1 MLLRKYDWKLHQKK
15 SLLQQTTSNNQRNG
29 NKVCD
34 KANGYFSYA
43 SRAILSMKTFL
54 LFFLS
59 SFLLSC
65 AVDEV
70 SDESASNDS
79 NSNLIC
85 KVEEITGSN
94 IKKKVCYTKQQIERQ
109 REVAQEAL
117 RRRSS
122 AGSASNP
129 NP

>member
-1 MLLRKYDWKLHQKK
+1 
-15 SLLQQTTSNNQRNG
+15 
-29 NKVCD
+29 
-34 KANGYFSYA
+34 
-43 SRAILSMKTFL
+43 MKTFL

-59 SFLLSC
+59 TFLLSC

-94 IKKKVCYTKQQIERQ
+94 IKKKVCYTKQQIDANELAKLIS
-109 REVAQEAL
+109 EIDADGFNGDTMAGVAKIYFDTGKSFGLSLAIQPEGDVSYYNGNL
-117 RRRSS
+117 TWVSKFLFPPPRYCV
-122 AGSASNP
+122 
-129 NP
+129 

>member
-15 SLLQQTTSNNQRNG
+15 SLLQQTTSNIQRDG

-34 KANGYFSYA
+34 KANGYFPYA

-54 LFFLS
+54 LFFS
-59 SFLLSC
+59 TFWLSC
-65 AVDEV
+65 AVDQV
-70 SDESASNDS
+70 SDEYTSNDS

>member
-1 MLLRKYDWKLHQKK
+1 
-15 SLLQQTTSNNQRNG
+15 
-29 NKVCD
+29 
-34 KANGYFSYA
+34 
-43 SRAILSMKTFL
+43 MKTFL

-70 SDESASNDS
+70 SEEFASNDS

-117 RRRSS
+117 RRSS
-122 AGSASNP
+122 GGARSNP

>member
-1 MLLRKYDWKLHQKK
+1 
-15 SLLQQTTSNNQRNG
+15 
-29 NKVCD
+29 
-34 KANGYFSYA
+34 
-43 SRAILSMKTFL
+43 MKTFL

-59 SFLLSC
+59 TLLLSC

-70 SDESASNDS
+70 SDEYTSNGS

>member
-15 SLLQQTTSNNQRNG
+15 SLLQQTTSNIQRDG

-34 KANGYFSYA
+34 KANGYFPYA

-54 LFFLS
+54 LFFS
-59 SFLLSC
+59 TFLLSC
-65 AVDEV
+65 AVDQV
-70 SDESASNDS
+70 SDEYTSNDS

>member
-1 MLLRKYDWKLHQKK
+1 
-15 SLLQQTTSNNQRNG
+15 
-29 NKVCD
+29 
-34 KANGYFSYA
+34 
-43 SRAILSMKTFL
+43 MKTFL

-59 SFLLSC
+59 TFLLSC
-65 AVDEV
+65 AVDQV
-70 SDESASNDS
+70 SEESVSSVSNDS

-94 IKKKVCYTKQQIERQ
+94 IRKKVCYTKQQIERQ

-122 AGSASNP
+122 SGSASNP

>member
-1 MLLRKYDWKLHQKK
+1 
-15 SLLQQTTSNNQRNG
+15 
-29 NKVCD
+29 
-34 KANGYFSYA
+34 
-43 SRAILSMKTFL
+43 MKTFL

-70 SDESASNDS
+70 SKESVSNDS
-79 NSNLIC
+79 NNNLIC
-85 KVEEITGSN
+85 RVEEITGSN

>member
-1 MLLRKYDWKLHQKK
+1 M
-15 SLLQQTTSNNQRNG
+15 
-29 NKVCD
+29 
-34 KANGYFSYA
+34 
-43 SRAILSMKTFL
+43 
-54 LFFLS
+54 
-59 SFLLSC
+59 SC

-70 SDESASNDS
+70 SEESASSDS

-122 AGSASNP
+122 AGNASNP

>member
-1 MLLRKYDWKLHQKK
+1 M
-15 SLLQQTTSNNQRNG
+15 
-29 NKVCD
+29 
-34 KANGYFSYA
+34 
-43 SRAILSMKTFL
+43 LSMKTFL

-59 SFLLSC
+59 GFLLSC

-70 SDESASNDS
+70 SKETVSNDS
-79 NSNLIC
+79 NNNLIC
-85 KVEEITGSN
+85 RVEEITGSN

-122 AGSASNP
+122 AGSASIP
-129 NP
+129 IPKELRFDPDPLSF

>member
-1 MLLRKYDWKLHQKK
+1 
-15 SLLQQTTSNNQRNG
+15 
-29 NKVCD
+29 
-34 KANGYFSYA
+34 
-43 SRAILSMKTFL
+43 MKNFI
-54 LFFLS
+54 LFFLL
-59 SFLLSC
+59 SFLLGC

-70 SDESASNDS
+70 AEELASKDS

-109 REVAQEAL
+109 KEVAQEAL